1 MNWTSEL
8 RRRALML
15 EAQRLLEAEGLLRLH
30 VDLDALAETREI
42 VIEPMETS
50 SEGVSGML
58 VRYGNSFGILYDSTI
73 DNEGFQRFS
82 IAHELGHFFVEG
94 HLDHIP
100 FAEGVHRSRAGYIS
114 EDRYEREAD
123 CFAAGLLMPERPV
136 CDIIAQHPNGLAAIE
151 AIERDARA
159 SLTASAIRY
168 VGLTDAAAAVIVSR
182 NGKVDYC
189 FMSDAM
195 KSLRFDAWP
204 RKGSPIPAGTATAS
218 VAELPTEQRR
228 AAREEDE
235 ASIAEWLG
243 TGRAARAREEVVGL
257 GSYERILTVLT
268 CPDLLDEG
276 FMDED
281 EDSDEALEESWT
293 PASGA
298 RGTVPEQH
306 ASDQTAVSSM
316 AGRRSGEARRR
327 TGGHRRVHRPRRAG
341 PPR

>member
-8 RRRALML
+8 RQRALML
-15 EAQRLLEAEGLLRLH
+15 EAQRLLETEGLLRLH
-30 VDLDALAETREI
+30 VDLNALADTREI

-50 SEGVSGML
+50 SKGVSGML

-73 DNEGFQRFS
+73 PNEGFQRFS

-100 FAEGVHRSRAGYIS
+100 FVDGTHRSRAGYIS

-136 CDIIAQHPNGLAAIE
+136 RDVIARLPNGLTAIE
-151 AIERDARA
+151 AIERVTRA

-168 VGLTDAAAAVIVSR
+168 VGLTDAVTAVIVSR
-182 NGKVDYC
+182 NSKVDYC

-195 KSLRFDAWP
+195 KSLRFDTWP

-218 VAELPTEQRR
+218 VARLPTDQRR
-228 AAREEDE
+228 TAREEDE
-235 ASIAEWLG
+235 TNIVEWLG
-243 TGRAARAREEVVGL
+243 TGRAARAQEEVVGL
-257 GSYERILTVLT
+257 GSYERVLTVLT

-281 EDSDEALEESWT
+281 DGSDETLEESW
-293 PASGA
+293 
-298 RGTVPEQH
+298 
-306 ASDQTAVSSM
+306 
-316 AGRRSGEARRR
+316 
-327 TGGHRRVHRPRRAG
+327 
-341 PPR
+341 PPRFQS

>member
-8 RRRALML
+8 RQRALML

-100 FAEGVHRSRAGYIS
+100 FADGVHRSRAGYIS

-159 SLTASAIRY
+159 SLIASAIRY

-204 RKGSPIPAGTATAS
+204 RKGSPIPAGTATAL

-228 AAREEDE
+228 SAREEDE
-235 ASIAEWLG
+235 VSIVEWLG
-243 TGRAARAREEVVGL
+243 AGRAARAREEVVGL

-281 EDSDEALEESWT
+281 DDSDEALEESWT
-293 PASGA
+293 PRF
-298 RGTVPEQH
+298 RG
-306 ASDQTAVSSM
+306 
-316 AGRRSGEARRR
+316 
-327 TGGHRRVHRPRRAG
+327 
-341 PPR
+341 

>member
-8 RRRALML
+8 RQRALMR
-15 EAQRLLEAEGLLRLH
+15 EAQRLLEAEGLLRLP
-30 VDLDALAETREI
+30 VDLNALADTRDI
-42 VIEPMETS
+42 VIESMEASTD
-50 SEGVSGML
+50 GVSGML

-73 DNEGFQRFS
+73 PSEGFQRFS

-100 FAEGVHRSRAGYIS
+100 FADGAHRSRAGYIS

-123 CFAAGLLMPERPV
+123 CFAAGLLMPETPV
-136 CDIIAQHPNGLAAIE
+136 RNVIAQHPNGLAAIE
-151 AIERDARA
+151 AVERDARA

-168 VGLTDAAAAVIVSR
+168 VGLTDAATAVIVSR

-218 VAELPTEQRR
+218 VARLPEQRR
-228 AAREEDE
+228 SAREEDE
-235 ASIAEWLG
+235 TNIVEWLG
-243 TGRAARAREEVVGL
+243 AGRSARAREEVVGL

-281 EDSDEALEESWT
+281 DDSDEALEESWT
-293 PASGA
+293 P
-298 RGTVPEQH
+298 RF
-306 ASDQTAVSSM
+306 
-316 AGRRSGEARRR
+316 RR
-327 TGGHRRVHRPRRAG
+327 
-341 PPR
+341 